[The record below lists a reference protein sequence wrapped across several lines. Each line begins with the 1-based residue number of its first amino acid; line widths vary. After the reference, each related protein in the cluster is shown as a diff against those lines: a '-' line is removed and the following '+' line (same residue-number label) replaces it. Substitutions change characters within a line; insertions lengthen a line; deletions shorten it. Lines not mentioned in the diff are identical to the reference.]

1 MSSLLRS
8 GFAAVAVFFLW
19 VAVATAQEPAAN
31 PPHARPKIGVAFAGG
46 SALGLAHV
54 GVLKWFDEHHIPID
68 YVAGTSMGGLIGG
81 IYASGKDAAQIQQF
95 ISQIDWAKTFGPSIS
110 YKDMSFRRKQ
120 DVADFSN
127 YLEFGYREGLRL
139 PTGLNS
145 GQAVGLLISSFAAPY
160 GDMKT
165 FDDLPTPFR
174 CVATDLVE
182 GKKEVLGHGSLG
194 ESLRATMSLP
204 AIFTPVPMGKMEL
217 VDGGLMDNL
226 PVDVVKKMGADIV
239 IAVSLDNGEPF
250 DPSKATLLSIAGQS
264 ISVMVSENER
274 RSLQAADLVL
284 APDLV
289 GFSAADFTRAKDLEN
304 RGYQAAEAKAR
315 FLSTLSLNDS
325 DWAAYIKARQ
335 ERVRNW
341 EPPQSLAIHGGGEEG
356 KVDTRDFRHLV
367 TQPSTPTQVG
377 KAIDDVVGEGLY
389 SSGRYDETWTDGK
402 PTLQI
407 NLSEKTYGPPL
418 LNFGF
423 TIDGTETRDVRFNLA
438 GRVTFLDFGSPLS
451 ELRIDY
457 SLGINNE
464 IAAEYYWRLHSSRF
478 FLAPRIFLDRQLQ
491 DLYSGNTNNALYAV
505 RGAGGGGDF
514 GYELGRDTE
523 FRFGAVWTNV
533 KAATTIG
540 SPDLPKITGN
550 QSYGRALW
558 TYDGTDNPLLPQAGI
573 RADAEARWMF
583 STPDLSKQ
591 YPVVLGNLLAAHTL
605 GENWLLIGKVAGG
618 TAVNTTTPLGSFT
631 LGGPLELSSL
641 GPYQLRGDT
650 FYNTNVYLFR
660 RVFNDPIGIFSRSYV
675 FGGYELGNDYS
686 NSLPAGPPYQD
697 GVLGWVTVTRLGVL
711 FLGGSYGSND
721 QGRIFFRL
729 GRMF

>member
-1 MSSLLRS
+1 MTSLLR
-8 GFAAVAVFFLW
+8 GIFIAFTVLFL
-19 VAVATAQEPAAN
+19 ANLSAIAQVTPAN
-31 PPHARPKIGVAFAGG
+31 SRHPRPKIGVAFAGG

-54 GVLKWFDEHHIPID
+54 GVLKWFADHHIPID

-81 IYASGKDAAQIQQF
+81 IYASGKDAAQIQEF
-95 ISQIDWAKTFGPSIS
+95 ISQIDWTKTFGPSIS
-110 YKDMSFRRKQ
+110 YRDRSFRRKQ

-127 YLEFGYREGLRL
+127 YLEFGYRDGLSL

-145 GQAVGLLISSFAAPY
+145 GQAVSLLISSFAAPY

-182 GKKEVLGHGSLG
+182 GRKVVLEAGSLG
-194 ESLRATMSLP
+194 ESLRASMSLP
-204 AIFTPVPMGKMEL
+204 AIFTPVAMGKMEL

-226 PVDVVKKMGADIV
+226 PVDVVKSMGADVV
-239 IAVSLDNGEPF
+239 IAISLDNGEPF
-250 DPSKATLLSIAGQS
+250 NPSKATLLSIAGQS

-284 APDLV
+284 APDLT
-289 GFSAADFTRAKDLEN
+289 GFSAADFTRATELEA
-304 RGYQAAEAKAR
+304 RGYQSAEAKAR
-315 FLSTLSLNDS
+315 FLSTLALNDS
-325 DWAAYIKARQ
+325 EWDAYVKARQ
-335 ERVRNW
+335 DRTRHW
-341 EPPQSLAIHGGGEEG
+341 EPPQSLAVYGGGGEN
-356 KVDTRDFRHLV
+356 KVDDKDFRHLV
-367 TQPSTPTQVG
+367 TRPSTPMQVG
-377 KAIDDVVGEGLY
+377 NAIDNVVGEGLY

-402 PTLQI
+402 PTLRI
-407 NLSEKTYGPPL
+407 GLSEKTYGPPL

-451 ELRIDY
+451 ELRVDY
-457 SLGINNE
+457 SLGIDNE
-464 IAAEYYWRLHSSRF
+464 IGAEYYWRLHSSRF
-478 FLAPRIFLDRQLQ
+478 FLAPRVFLDRQLQ

-505 RGAGGGGDF
+505 RAAGGGGDF
-514 GYELGRDTE
+514 GFELGRDTE
-523 FRFGAVWTNV
+523 FRFGAVWAGV

-540 SPDLPKITGN
+540 SPDLPKITGA

-558 TYDGTDNPLLPQAGI
+558 TYDGTDNPLLPQVGI
-573 RADAEARWMF
+573 RADAEARWML
-583 STPDLSKQ
+583 STPALSKQ
-591 YPVVLGNLLAAHTL
+591 YPVFLGNILAAHTL
-605 GENWLLIGKVAGG
+605 GENWLLIGKVGGG
-618 TAVNTTTPLGSFT
+618 TAVNTTTPLGTFT

-641 GPYQLRGDT
+641 GPFQLRGDT
-650 FYNTNVYLFR
+650 YYNTNAYLFR
-660 RVFNDPIGIFSRSYV
+660 RMSNDPIGIFSRSYL

-686 NSLPAGPPYQD
+686 NSLPHGPPYQD

-711 FLGGSYGSND
+711 FLGGSYGSNE